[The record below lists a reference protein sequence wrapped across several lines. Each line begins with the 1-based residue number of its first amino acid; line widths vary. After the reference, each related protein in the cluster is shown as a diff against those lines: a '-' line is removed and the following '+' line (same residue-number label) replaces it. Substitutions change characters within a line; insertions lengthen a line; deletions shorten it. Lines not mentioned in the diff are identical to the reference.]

1 MILEKSTYFLH
12 YLLMK
17 TIIRHVHRAA
27 DVFVKNAKRGF
38 KKAESSTV
46 LPTKKSKSFKQS
58 VSDIWVHS
66 NA

>member
-1 MILEKSTYFLH
+1 
-12 YLLMK
+12 MK

-46 LPTKKSKSFKQS
+46 LPTKKSKSLKQS